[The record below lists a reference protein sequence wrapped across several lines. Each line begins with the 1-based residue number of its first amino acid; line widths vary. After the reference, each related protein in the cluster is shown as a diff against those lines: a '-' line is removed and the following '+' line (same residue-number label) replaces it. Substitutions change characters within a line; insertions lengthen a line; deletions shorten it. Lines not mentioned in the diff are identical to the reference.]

1 MVEKRKN
8 YELLLKRRE
17 QKLKNRLNR
26 QRTNAENVE
35 EMLFEQV
42 SIALLEL
49 RTETMLMAFF
59 VGRTGARR

>member
-49 RTETMLMAFF
+49 RTETMLMTFF